1 MDVQFVSPVDK
12 FDEHVYKFSNKFG
25 VNKHKITILD
35 DGTTNTSDSAEPGD
49 TSNTQPADL
58 PKRTRSRSLKSETS
72 ELPDLSGYVGESD
85 STLNTMVD
93 PACDSGDSE
102 SGDGG
107 AHWTRGSSL
116 QQPMTLEDHFKENGE
131 RLFGSDKRIW
141 PPEELQ
147 HAYYLFSLITGES
160 RVDTGCGSCR
170 RAVINRVRGEYRRWK
185 QDQGKKTS

>member
-1 MDVQFVSPVDK
+1 MFISPADR
-12 FDEHVYKFSNKFG
+12 FDDHVRKFSAKFG
-25 VNKHKITILD
+25 LSKYKITILD

-49 TSNTQPADL
+49 TSNTQSADL

-85 STLNTMVD
+85 STSD
-93 PACDSGDSE
+93 PLADTASDSIDSKSSDSGTN
-102 SGDGG
+102 
-107 AHWTRGSSL
+107 WTRGSTL
-116 QQPMTLEDHFKENGE
+116 QQPMTLEDNFKENGE

-147 HAYYLFSLITGES
+147 YTYYLFQLITGES
-160 RVDTGCGSCR
+160 RQDTGCGSCR